1 MGDDSSR
8 SIVKSLK
15 NEWSLFL
22 EAFQGEDELIQNPP
36 DQGLANGKL
45 EVLSLDQIR
54 ELAKALSADRKK
66 LNQKMESLSKEIDLN
81 SAKLESIRL
90 VGGEDESVLK
100 RINELNDAGES
111 VAKALEI
118 LDKQLRAVRRQEDFL
133 QEELLTT

>member
-8 SIVKSLK
+8 SIVQSLK

-36 DQGLANGKL
+36 DQELANGKL
-45 EVLSLDQIR
+45 ESLSLDQVR
-54 ELAKALSADRKK
+54 ELARALSADRKT

-90 VGGEDESVLK
+90 VGAEDDGVLK
-100 RINELNDAGES
+100 RINELNDAGEA

-118 LDKQLRAVRRQEDFL
+118 LDQQLRAVRRQEDFL
-133 QEELLTT
+133 QEEFLTT